1 MIRIAP
7 LPAAKPVV
15 NLPPL
20 VARRTAGRTPASRFL
35 RGLTPRKGLQNEP
48 QKGSKG

>member
-7 LPAAKPVV
+7 LLAAKPVV

-20 VARRTAGRTPASRFL
+20 VVRRPAGRTPASRFL
-35 RGLTPRKGLQNEP
+35 RGLTRKNEP